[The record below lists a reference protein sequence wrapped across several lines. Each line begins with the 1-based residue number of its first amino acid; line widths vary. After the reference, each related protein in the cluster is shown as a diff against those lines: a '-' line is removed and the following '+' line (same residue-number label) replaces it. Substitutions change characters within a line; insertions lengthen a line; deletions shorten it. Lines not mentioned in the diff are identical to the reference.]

1 MKQLT
6 SREKL
11 LAGAIGGILFL
22 LINLF
27 LLSHFIH
34 SQADLRR
41 LAVEKANNL
50 QMMETLCKSRD
61 MWTKRDQWLGQKQP
75 KLANE
80 SSAGVQL
87 LDYLK
92 DNAKK
97 SEVTLENP
105 AIGTP
110 TKSPSAISVPV
121 SVETKSSWESLIRFL
136 NSVHQ
141 PDQFIVFE
149 SANLQ
154 IDATDQSQMRGKFKI
169 ARWYAPK

>member
-6 SREKL
+6 SREKTL
-11 LAGAIGGILFL
+11 VGVVGGIFFL

-27 LLSHFIH
+27 LVTRFLH

-41 LAVEKANNL
+41 LATQKSDNL
-50 QMMETLCKSRD
+50 QMMEALCKTRD
-61 MWTKRDQWLGQKQP
+61 TWTQRDQWLSQKQP
-75 KLANE
+75 KLTNE

-92 DNAKK
+92 DIAKK

-105 AIGTP
+105 SFGALA
-110 TKSPSAISVPV
+110 KSSSAISVPV
-121 SVETKSSWESLIRFL
+121 NIETKSSWESLIRFL
-136 NSVHQ
+136 TTVQQ

-149 SANLQ
+149 TATLQ
-154 IDATDQSQMRGKFKI
+154 TDPTDQSQMRGKFKV